1 MWTLE
6 MKIESGRSAHIDTY
20 YNYYLKVRP
29 LNEVKLMQ
37 ADTFT
42 FITYRKAKWPA
53 YIFEKLTSQDILK
66 QKDNIECLFAFQT
79 AHLRLSTSSRVQLF
93 KCHFSNSK
101 RSVVLERVAGH
112 RISTV
117 EKQSAI
123 LQGLTEIL
131 GRTI

>member
-1 MWTLE
+1 MWALE
-6 MKIESGRSAHIDTY
+6 MKIESSRSAHIDTY

-53 YIFEKLTSQDILK
+53 YIFEKAYVSGYS
-66 QKDNIECLFAFQT
+66 DNIECLFAFQT
-79 AHLRLSTSSRVQLF
+79 AHLRLSTSPRVQLF

-123 LQGLTEIL
+123 L
-131 GRTI
+131 